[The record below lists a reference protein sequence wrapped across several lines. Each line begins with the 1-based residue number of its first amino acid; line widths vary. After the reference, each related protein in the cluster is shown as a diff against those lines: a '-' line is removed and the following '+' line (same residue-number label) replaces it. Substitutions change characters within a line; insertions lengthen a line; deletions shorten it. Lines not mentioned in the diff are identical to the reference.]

1 MTLMALSEEVRVKY
15 LLSHLIYDV
24 CDLFI
29 GTLDILHIE
38 YERIDSF
45 KDLKEG
51 DILLTLAGSKIDL
64 VTFTHFGT
72 NFSICTK
79 TCRLVSKCPG
89 KINGK
94 YCVVYDYNT
103 PTTRLCLV
111 RISKEQELELLVR
124 YGL

>member
-1 MTLMALSEEVRVKY
+1 MTLMPLSEEVRVKH
-15 LLSHLIYDV
+15 LLSHLLYDV
-24 CDLFI
+24 YDLFI

-38 YERIDSF
+38 YERIYSL

-51 DILLTLAGSKIDL
+51 DILLTLVGSRIDL
-64 VTFTHFGT
+64 VTFTHFST
-72 NFSICTK
+72 NFYVCTK
-79 TCRLVSKCPG
+79 ACRHVCKCPG

-94 YCVVYDYNT
+94 YCAVYDYNT
-103 PTTRLCLV
+103 LMRLCLV

>member
-1 MTLMALSEEVRVKY
+1 MTLMPLSEEVRVKY
-15 LLSHLIYDV
+15 LLSHLLYDIY
-24 CDLFI
+24 DLFI
-29 GTLDILHIE
+29 GTLDILHIR
-38 YERIDSF
+38 YERIYSY

-51 DILLTLAGSKIDL
+51 DILLILVGSKIDL
-64 VTFTHFGT
+64 VTFTHFST

-79 TCRLVSKCPG
+79 ACRLVSKCPG

-94 YCVVYDYNT
+94 YCAGYDYKT
-103 PTTRLCLV
+103 LMKLCLV